1 MCLAIP
7 LKLVE
12 IDGKRAVGE
21 AMGMRRE
28 LRVDFIDKPKLGEY
42 VIVHAGF
49 AIERL
54 GEQQALEDLE
64 SWGRSPMRS
73 DISEA
78 RERILSAIAA
88 LPVGNVKLMEVCG
101 THTMAIAKS
110 GLRAVLPENVQLL
123 SGPGCPVCVT
133 PPEIIDAMLALAMR
147 PEVIIASYGDMLR
160 VPGSKRGDSLA
171 RRRALGA
178 RVEIVY
184 SPVDAV
190 ALAKANPEKEIV
202 FLGVGFETTAPGTA
216 AAVLTA
222 RDEGVSNFSVWS
234 MLKTVEPALRAR

>member
-64 SWGRSPMRS
+64 SG
-73 DISEA
+73 
-78 RERILSAIAA
+78 
-88 LPVGNVKLMEVCG
+88 GEV
-101 THTMAIAKS
+101 A
-110 GLRAVLPENVQLL
+110 
-123 SGPGCPVCVT
+123 
-133 PPEIIDAMLALAMR
+133 D
-147 PEVIIASYGDMLR
+147 
-160 VPGSKRGDSLA
+160 
-171 RRRALGA
+171 ALGH
-178 RVEIVY
+178 
-184 SPVDAV
+184 
-190 ALAKANPEKEIV
+190 L
-202 FLGVGFETTAPGTA
+202 
-216 AAVLTA
+216 
-222 RDEGVSNFSVWS
+222 
-234 MLKTVEPALRAR
+234 